1 MNLSE
6 NVENKKFFLIIKKST
21 DTRKYFRKGR
31 DEIKISVNNN
41 KYGT

>member
-1 MNLSE
+1 MNLSQ
-6 NVENKKFFLIIKKST
+6 NVKNKKFFFIIKKST
-21 DTRKYFRKGR
+21 DTRKHLRGET